1 MPERTDYWPPER
13 TEAVVKDWRANMSAT
28 VIAKRHG
35 LTRNQ
40 VIGKIHRLGAKRDD
54 TGAIDTSRKTMGRPP
69 KVYSDLWGVKLTETW
84 AQRKARLAR
93 ERGRS

>member
-13 TEAVVKDWRANMSAT
+13 TEAVVRDWRANMSAT

-40 VIGKIHRLGAKRDD
+40 VIGKIHRLGVKRHDKGEIS
-54 TGAIDTSRKTMGRPP
+54 TGRKRMGRPP
-69 KVYSDLWGVKLTETW
+69 ETYRDLWGDKLFETW

-93 ERGRS
+93 ERGR

>member
-1 MPERTDYWPPER
+1 MPERTDYWPPDR
-13 TEAVVKDWRANMSAT
+13 TEAVVKDWRANMSAG

-40 VIGKIHRLGAKRDD
+40 VIGKIHRLRAKRDD

-69 KVYSDLWGVKLTETW
+69 ETYQDLWGNKLFETW
-84 AQRKARLAR
+84 EQRKARLAR
-93 ERGRS
+93 ERGR